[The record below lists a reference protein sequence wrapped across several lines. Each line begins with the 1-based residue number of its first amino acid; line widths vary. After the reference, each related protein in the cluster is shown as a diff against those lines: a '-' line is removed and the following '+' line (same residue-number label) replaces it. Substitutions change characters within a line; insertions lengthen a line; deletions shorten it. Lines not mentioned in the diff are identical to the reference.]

1 MRVDFGNASAPVVAA
16 PVESSFDANDPR
28 DRALVRW
35 MQDDL
40 TNERPFSNIPGCPD
54 EAWVLDR
61 LRAWKADGTI
71 RRVGAFVQHRRMGY
85 AFNGMTVLDVSP
97 DALDDLGSQLS
108 ELSFVSHCYARRRAE
123 EWPYNLYAMVHA
135 KTQEELDERVSIVQ
149 SLTGAEPR
157 VLISTKEYKK
167 ASPTYFG

>member
-1 MRVDFGNASAPVVAA
+1 
-16 PVESSFDANDPR
+16 
-28 DRALVRW
+28 
-35 MQDDL
+35 
-40 TNERPFSNIPGCPD
+40 
-54 EAWVLDR
+54 
-61 LRAWKADGTI
+61 
-71 RRVGAFVQHRRMGY
+71 
-85 AFNGMTVLDVSP
+85 MTVLDVPP